1 MDKKIFVHLAEG
13 FEEIEALATIDIL
26 LRAELDTVIVSVTG
40 EKVVHSVR
48 GVGVV
53 CDALFEDVDYEE
65 CGMIVLPGGI
75 PGVPNMGEH
84 EGLCQ
89 QIRKFS
95 GDPEKWIAA
104 ICAAPLILHEQGL
117 IEGKTLTCFPGVG
130 DDFREAKILTD
141 KVVVDGKLITSQ
153 GPGTAIE
160 FGLKIVEMLEGKEK
174 SEYIR
179 GRLLA

>member
-1 MDKKIFVHLAEG
+1 MNQKIYVHLAEG

-53 CDALFEDVDYEE
+53 CDALFEEVDYEE
-65 CGMIVLPGGI
+65 CAMIVLPGGI
-75 PGVPNMGEH
+75 PGVPNLGAH
-84 EGLCQ
+84 QGLCRR
-89 QIRKFS
+89 IREFS
-95 GDPEKWIAA
+95 ENPDKWIAA

-117 IEGKTLTCFPGVG
+117 IEGRTLTCFPGVG
-130 DDFREAKILTD
+130 DDFHEAKVVTD
-141 KVVVDGKLITSQ
+141 KAVVDGKLITSQ

-160 FGLKIVEMLEGKEK
+160 FGLKIVESLEGREK
-174 SEYIR
+174 AEFIR
-179 GRLLA
+179 GKLLA